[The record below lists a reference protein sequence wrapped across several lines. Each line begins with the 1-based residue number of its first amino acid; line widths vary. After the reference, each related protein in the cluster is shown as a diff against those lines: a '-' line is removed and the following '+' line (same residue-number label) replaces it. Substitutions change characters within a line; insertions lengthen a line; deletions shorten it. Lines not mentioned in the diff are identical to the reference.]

1 MYMRSHSKA
10 ETNHIAPKP
19 TTFEPSSQYFYV
31 PKKKKKKHNKLTF
44 YPSEAV
50 RDTNPVGAGADI
62 AAMISTNSDF
72 VDFILPLR
80 ERLALYDR
88 SSPPA
93 QQPKNDTT
101 DPAKSIPQGFIDAMM
116 VREEVFVKEQGV
128 ALENELDF
136 DDRRCL

>member
-1 MYMRSHSKA
+1 MYTRSRAKA
-10 ETNHIAPKP
+10 KTKHIAPHPTISKP
-19 TTFEPSSQYFYV
+19 PSQYLYV
-31 PKKKKKKHNKLTF
+31 PRDQNKLTL

>member
-1 MYMRSHSKA
+1 
-10 ETNHIAPKP
+10 
-19 TTFEPSSQYFYV
+19 
-31 PKKKKKKHNKLTF
+31 
-44 YPSEAV
+44 
-50 RDTNPVGAGADI
+50 
-62 AAMISTNSDF
+62 MISTNSDF

-88 SSPPA
+88 TSPPA
-93 QQPKNDTT
+93 QQPKNDAT

-116 VREEVFVKEQGV
+116 VREEVFVKEQGI

>member
-1 MYMRSHSKA
+1 M
-10 ETNHIAPKP
+10 
-19 TTFEPSSQYFYV
+19 TTQ
-31 PKKKKKKHNKLTF
+31 
-44 YPSEAV
+44 
-50 RDTNPVGAGADI
+50 ADL

-80 ERLALYDR
+80 ERLTLYDKT
-88 SSPPA
+88 SPPSH
-93 QQPKNDTT
+93 QPKNDAT

-116 VREEVFVKEQGV
+116 VREEVFVKEQGI